1 MEQEYVCCWA
11 IKINLSYNPLIFY
24 FLTFMPCYDE
34 YIYNVNLTK
43 VTCIEKNYLDYN
55 LDITYFL
62 KIIEINEI
70 FSKHFYCNELS

>member
-1 MEQEYVCCWA
+1 
-11 IKINLSYNPLIFY
+11 
-24 FLTFMPCYDE
+24 MPCYDE